1 MAIEEDPPAGV
12 PEWVVTYGDMMSL
25 LLTFFIMLVSMSKI
39 KEEGTMRAML
49 DSLQERFGPTM
60 GAFGVPGI
68 SKQSTSAY
76 IAPGS
81 TGRKM
86 EGGLKKGNHPS
97 PGRGG
102 PNKQVRNI
110 QKGTLITLGGPVM
123 FEPFSAEL
131 TPALKADL
139 DVIIEIVR
147 EKSNMIEVKGH
158 ASSEPLPP
166 DSVYRDPMD
175 LSFQRAIRVTEYLIN
190 HRGNP
195 DASGIAPERIITT
208 AAGASEPRQI
218 TRNSGEQLQNHRVD
232 VFILESYITQ
242 RNVRPQADSSDNNLP

>member
-68 SKQSTSAY
+68 SKQTTSAY
-76 IAPGS
+76 KAPGS
-81 TGRKM
+81 RGQKM
-86 EGGLKKGNHPS
+86 DGALGKGNNPS

-102 PNKQVRNI
+102 ANPKVRNL

-131 TPALKADL
+131 TPAIKADL
-139 DVIIEIVR
+139 DIIIGIVR

-166 DSVYRDPMD
+166 DSLYRDPMD
-175 LSFQRAIRVTEYLIN
+175 LSFQRAIRVTEYLVN
-190 HRGNP
+190 HRITP
-195 DASGIAPERIITT
+195 EIDGIAPERIVTT
-208 AAGASEPRQI
+208 AAGTTEPRQI
-218 TRNSGEQLQNHRVD
+218 TRNADGQQQNHRVD

-242 RNVRPQADSSDNNLP
+242 RNPRLEPDFNEKSVP